1 MSMLF
6 FVVAAVMVAVLAA
19 AEDEL
24 AGSMDLQEI

>member
-6 FVVAAVMVAVLAA
+6 FVVAAVMVAVLAV

-24 AGSMDLQEI
+24 AESMDLQEI